1 MRIEGWRCGFST
13 IAISVIIS
21 GAANKILLKA
31 FTQVQVT
38 YNRIA
43 EQRDFSNFHPT
54 RVTARRDYR
63 PRLHLSAMP
72 IGVTQVVVVPRSV
85 VITDSDRTTSAYLW
99 LS

>member
-13 IAISVIIS
+13 LAISGIIS

-43 EQRDFSNFHPT
+43 EQRDFSNFHQHEL
-54 RVTARRDYR
+54 R
-63 PRLHLSAMP
+63 PGGI
-72 IGVTQVVVVPRSV
+72 IGRGYIYQICR
-85 VITDSDRTTSAYLW
+85 
-99 LS
+99 